1 MTEEAA
7 VKITLPTIYGEMVA
21 MKDDFAEVK
30 GMLREHIALEQQRS
44 EGVEVRLENHGTRL
58 SDQGT
63 QITSLEGR
71 VTQHES
77 DIRLLKEL
85 QAAREAKKAPWWSTV
100 SAVVGIVSGVS
111 LLVGLFLTM
120 SKLAEILGAI
130 P

>member
-7 VKITLPTIYGEMVA
+7 VKITLPTIYSEMVA

-63 QITSLEGR
+63 QIVALDGR
-71 VTQHES
+71 VTRLEES
-77 DIRLLKEL
+77 ADTQGK
-85 QAAREAKKAPWWSTV
+85 REARKATWPQIAGVVTGIIASACTV
-100 SAVVGIVSGVS
+100 GGV
-111 LLVGLFLTM
+111 LWA
-120 SKLAEILGAI
+120 LASIASRI